1 MKDDTTSLKTL
12 FFRFTGALSM
22 SGRHLALHLIH
33 LLLQKQTR
41 QTQEIL
47 SGKLRTMT
55 GARARSFRTHHQR

>member
-1 MKDDTTSLKTL
+1 MKDDAISFKAL
-12 FFRFTGALSM
+12 FSRFTGALSM

-33 LLLQKQTR
+33 LLRQKQTR

-55 GARARSFRTHHQR
+55 GERAQSFRTHHQR